1 MTQKILRILSAII
14 LLYLSIVLFGLPLGM
29 LAEYPNDL
37 PAILTIVLASF
48 PGVILFVTAY
58 RQLFRQR
65 RGLVILS
72 CVIFIIASVIMI
84 SSLYFMKDDYAAFQ
98 NHIAGQLQPGDA
110 EAFFP
115 ALDLKSMLL
124 MTIFNASLLIIPIY
138 TNFRKNP
145 SFERQRDS

>member
-1 MTQKILRILSAII
+1 MTQRFLYVLSAII

-37 PAILTIVLASF
+37 PAILTIMLASL

-72 CVIFIIASVIMI
+72 SVIFIITSVIMI

-98 NHIAGQLQPGDA
+98 NQIAGQLPPQDA

-115 ALDLKSMLL
+115 ALDLKSMCL
-124 MTIFNASLLIIPIY
+124 MAIFNASLLIIPIY
-138 TNFRKNP
+138 TNVRENP
-145 SFERQRDS
+145 SFERSPDS